1 MNNVVPVFISID
13 EENKIIYVE
22 DYDFGL
28 DTGAALNALEKYNEM
43 EEKSKQL
50 GFQIVNKSIE
60 QTKGC
65 K

>member
-1 MNNVVPVFISID
+1 MNNTVLVLLNVD

-22 DYDFGL
+22 DHDFGL
-28 DTGAALNALEKYNEM
+28 DTGAALNALEKYNTL

-50 GFQIVNKSIE
+50 GFQIINKSIK
-60 QTKGC
+60 QTRGC